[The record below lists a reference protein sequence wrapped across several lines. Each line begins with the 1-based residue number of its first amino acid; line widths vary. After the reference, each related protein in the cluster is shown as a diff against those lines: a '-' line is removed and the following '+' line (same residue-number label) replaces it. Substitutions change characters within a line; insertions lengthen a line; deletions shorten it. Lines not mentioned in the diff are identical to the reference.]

1 MIVFGG
7 ITMKRIL
14 TSITI
19 AAVLAAVVHAQAKL
33 TGKWA
38 GETKSG
44 SPIVLD
50 LKATDT
56 ALSGTLTVDGK
67 PATMADG
74 KVSKNTFTFQATFDE
89 GGSRAHTEG
98 LTGEL
103 VGDRITLWLDQQGHS
118 SDAILK
124 RVTQAPITGT
134 WQGVTRNGMQV
145 VLDVTATET
154 ALTGTLTREGTP
166 SPIRDGK
173 VSKNTFTFKA
183 KLGDQDEGFN
193 GELAGDQLTV
203 TLDRQG
209 PAGALILKRIV
220 K

>member
-19 AAVLAAVVHAQAKL
+19 AAVLAAVVHAQSKL

-50 LKATDT
+50 LKATET

-67 PATMADG
+67 PATMSDG

-89 GGSRAHTEG
+89 GGDRSHTEG

-103 VGDRITLWLDQQGHS
+103 AGDQITIWLDQQGHS
-118 SDAILK
+118 SDAVLK
-124 RVTQAPITGT
+124 RVKQAALTGK
-134 WQGVTRNGMQV
+134 WQGETRNGMQV
-145 VLDVTATET
+145 VLDLTATET

-166 SPIRDGK
+166 STIRDGK
-173 VSKNTFTFKA
+173 VSKSTFTFKA
-183 KLGDQDEGFN
+183 MLGDQDEGFT
-193 GELAGDQLTV
+193 GELAGDQITV
-203 TLDRQG
+203 TLDRQA
-209 PAGALILKRIV
+209 PAGAVILRRIN

>member
-1 MIVFGG
+1 
-7 ITMKRIL
+7 MKRVL
-14 TSITI
+14 TGVTI
-19 AAVLAAVVHAQAKL
+19 ALALATVVHAQAKM
-33 TGKWA
+33 TGTWT

-67 PATMADG
+67 PATIADG
-74 KVSKNTFTFQATFDE
+74 KVSKNTFTFHATFDE
-89 GGSRAHTEG
+89 GGSRSHTEG

-103 VGDRITLWLDQQGHS
+103 AGDQITLWLDQQGHS

-124 RVTQAPITGT
+124 RVKQAPITGK

-145 VLDVTATET
+145 VLDLTATGT
-154 ALTGTLTREGTP
+154 ALTGTLTREGTA

-173 VSKNTFTFKA
+173 VSKNTFSFKA
-183 KLGDQDEGFN
+183 MLGEQDEGFN
-193 GELAGDQLTV
+193 GEVAGDQLTV